1 MCTHVCVCVCD
12 RSGKVGSSDTR
23 PLYSLDFVLH
33 ALVYTDV
40 IGEQQLAEVDTSW
53 EQQLKAGRSGLAFE
67 SRTGHTRL
75 VLTRPTCYNCCG
87 TTGSQ
92 TATFADK
99 LLKVATVMKA
109 MSLCA

>member
-1 MCTHVCVCVCD
+1 MCVCVCVCVCTHVCVCVCD
-12 RSGKVGSSDTR
+12 GSGKVGGSDTR

-75 VLTRPTCYNCCG
+75 VLTSHTHYN
-87 TTGSQ
+87 
-92 TATFADK
+92 FAE
-99 LLKVATVMKA
+99 L
-109 MSLCA
+109 